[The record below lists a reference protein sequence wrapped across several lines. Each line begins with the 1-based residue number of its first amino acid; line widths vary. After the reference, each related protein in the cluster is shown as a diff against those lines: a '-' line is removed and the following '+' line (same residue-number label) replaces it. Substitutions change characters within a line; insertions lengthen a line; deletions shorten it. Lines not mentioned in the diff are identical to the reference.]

1 MGGALGVILFI
12 LGSAL
17 VGLCL
22 LAIPG
27 PAGEATPPQAPG
39 PHGHH

>member
-1 MGGALGVILFI
+1 MDAAVGVILFI

-27 PAGEATPPQAPG
+27 PGGEAAPSQAHG
-39 PHGHH
+39 THGHH

>member
-1 MGGALGVILFI
+1 MDAALGVILFI

-22 LAIPG
+22 VAIPG
-27 PAGEATPPQAPG
+27 PGGEATPPQ
-39 PHGHH
+39 GHHH

>member
-1 MGGALGVILFI
+1 MDAALGVVMFL

-27 PAGEATPPQAPG
+27 PGGEAPPAPAG
-39 PHGHH
+39 GAHGHH

>member
-1 MGGALGVILFI
+1 MDAVLGVVLFI
-12 LGSAL
+12 IGSGL

-27 PAGEATPPQAPG
+27 PGGEAAPPP
-39 PHGHH
+39 PPSHGHH

>member
-1 MGGALGVILFI
+1 MDAVLGLVLFI
-12 LGSAL
+12 LGSGL

-27 PAGEATPPQAPG
+27 PGSEGAPPPS
-39 PHGHH
+39 HGHH